1 MSKSLS
7 KRLLCAYALGLS
19 LVVPPLSSAAA
30 VEGAPEIVRVP
41 FTRVTDGDRGM
52 LAGVYLPSG
61 DGPFPVIVYSH
72 GRSATDAERSITR
85 VPDPRGH
92 VRYWVKK
99 GFAVVAPIRPG
110 YGDTHGIDRED
121 SGVRYDM
128 FGNCWGT
135 PLFERSAAAASEA
148 VLATLRWLRDQRWA
162 DAKRIV
168 LVGASMGGLASIA
181 SAAKNPDGVVGYIN
195 FSGGT
200 GGNGRRAPEH
210 SCGLEAMQALMT
222 VYGKSTLVPSLW
234 LYAQNDSFWGTEW
247 PRAWHDAYAVR
258 GNPTRFVMTD
268 AVANADGHQLL
279 TRGGRLWS
287 AHVDRFLQEIGF

>member
-7 KRLLCAYALGLS
+7 KRLLCACAVGLS
-19 LVVPPLSSAAA
+19 LMLGPASAAP

-41 FTRVTDGDRGM
+41 FARVLDADRGM
-52 LAGVYLPSG
+52 VAAVYTPAG
-61 DGPFPVIVYSH
+61 DGPFPVVVYSH
-72 GRSATDAERSITR
+72 GRSATDAERSVTR
-85 VPDPRGH
+85 VPDSRGH
-92 VRYWVKK
+92 VRYWLKK

-110 YGDTHGIDRED
+110 YGDTHGVDRED
-121 SGVRYDM
+121 SGVRYDV

-148 VLATLRWLRDQRWA
+148 VLATIQWLREQRWA
-162 DAKRIV
+162 DAKRVV

-181 SAAKNPDGVVGYIN
+181 SAAKNPDGVVGYVN

-210 SCGLEAMQALMT
+210 SCGLEAMGALMAA
-222 VYGKSTLVPSLW
+222 YGKSTRVPSLW

-247 PRAWHDAYAVR
+247 PRAWFDAYAVT
-258 GNPTRFVMTD
+258 GNPARFVMTD
-268 AVANADGHQLL
+268 AVANGDGHQLL
-279 TRGGRLWS
+279 TRGSRLWS